1 MKKTEV
7 RKEYKFIEDEQSK
20 ADHLFYIRNN
30 YNTLYPSRNIQS
42 LYLDTIDLRIYKDS
56 LRNDID
62 KFKVRFRQYDKNKKI
77 TQEVKINSSSGRY
90 KLVENTKYKSLS
102 EINSYTHR
110 GLSLYPVV
118 TISFH
123 REYYFLRNVR
133 VTIDTNLKSKMN
145 KFFNPVEPLYF
156 SPKRI
161 IEYKLKDSFNEK
173 NNNITRK
180 LFIDDSLS
188 IEDKLYKGSESFSK
202 YTYSISKLIQNND

>member
-7 RKEYKFIEDEQSK
+7 RKEYKFIESEKSE
-20 ADHLFYIRNN
+20 ADHLFHIRNN

-42 LYLDTIDLRIYKDS
+42 LYFDTIDLRIYKDS
-56 LRNDID
+56 LINDID

-90 KLVENTKYKSLS
+90 KLVENTKYKSLN
-102 EINSYTHR
+102 EIDSYTYR
-110 GLSLYPVV
+110 SLSLYPAVK
-118 TISFH
+118 ISFH
-123 REYYFLRNVR
+123 REYYFLGNAR
-133 VTIDTNLKSKMN
+133 VTIDTNLKSKIN
-145 KFFNPVEPLYF
+145 KFLNPTEPVYF

-161 IEYKLKDSFNEK
+161 IEYKLKDSFSEES
-173 NNNITRK
+173 NNLTKK